1 MGVAMAVLAAE
12 PIGELVRD
20 PRWFPEDFHAARQL
34 LSFVHVGRSEL
45 ARQPFLDHRWT
56 QDQLPRRQA
65 ALADV
70 ADELPG
76 GAPPR
81 LDFVWHT
88 SFCCSTLLARA
99 LDRPGRCL
107 ALSEPLVLV
116 SIADAKRAALLD
128 QGWQLSRLPE
138 IVLRLLARSEVAGA
152 SVLVKPSNFANI
164 LIADAGRLTRGKS
177 LLLYSDLPSFL
188 YSVMR
193 SGLPLRKYVR
203 RLFSNLIGQMRD
215 ALPWS
220 QAEIFQMSDLEIAAL
235 AWHLQILEFE
245 AASRLL
251 GPARSASLDCDAF
264 LANPAGVLKALDGFF
279 GLGLGEEHIAAV
291 VAGPLLKQ
299 HSKTPALAFDAK
311 RRGEQMESAKHQFGR
326 DVERVVEWSY
336 SASPLTPRG
345 LPVPNALVPA
355 AETYL

>member
-1 MGVAMAVLAAE
+1 MGVAMAVLPAE
-12 PIGELVRD
+12 PVGELVRD

-34 LSFVHVGRSEL
+34 LSFVEADRSEL
-45 ARQPFLDHRWT
+45 ARQPFLDHRWK

-70 ADELPG
+70 AAELPG
-76 GAPPR
+76 SAPPR
-81 LDFVWHT
+81 LDFIWHT
-88 SFCCSTLLARA
+88 SFCCSTLLTHA

-138 IVLRLLARSEVAGA
+138 IVLRLLARPETARA
-152 SVLVKPSNFANI
+152 TVLVKPSNFANI
-164 LIADAGRLTRGKS
+164 LLADAARLARGKS

-188 YSVMR
+188 YSVLR

-235 AWHLQILEFE
+235 AWHLQILEFQG
-245 AASRLL
+245 ASRLL
-251 GPARSASLDCDAF
+251 GPARSASLDGDAL
-264 LANPAGVLKALDGFF
+264 LADPAGVLKALDAFY
-279 GLGLGEEHIAAV
+279 GLGLGDEHIAAV

-299 HSKTPALAFDAK
+299 HSKAPTVAFDAK
-311 RRGEQMESAKHQFGR
+311 RRAEQLELAKRQFGR

-336 SASPLTPRG
+336 TASPLTPRG
-345 LPVPNALVPA
+345 LPVPNPLVA
-355 AETYL
+355 AAKTYF